1 MTKPTKMPELPEL
14 LELPELPSDT
24 SAEAASAV
32 SAAET
37 RPAETRADD
46 VSVSG
51 TSAFTVELQ
60 MTEHGLA
67 LVSLGAGTPGPV
79 VVPWAAGGGGRQPTG
94 IRNELIARAAGLKSG
109 VRPVVWDLTAG
120 LGRDAF
126 VLAALG
132 CPVLLVERSPQL
144 HAMLADALIRL
155 AASSAAGH
163 AIASRMTLCRDDAR
177 NLLQHACARSHW
189 VAATD
194 DDHCTPNERQSALE
208 LQGVHPPSCQ
218 PGRVQWA
225 GSEGEGEGE
234 GEDKI
239 VQHARPDVICLDPM
253 YPHRTKQAAVKKEM
267 RVLRAVVGDD
277 EDAVALLP
285 LARAL
290 AVRRVVVK
298 RPRLAPQLD
307 SAPPDVVYQG
317 NHTRFDV
324 YLSAHKPV

>member
-1 MTKPTKMPELPEL
+1 MTKQTRKPTRTSEMPEMPR
-14 LELPELPSDT
+14 DT

-32 SAAET
+32 D
-37 RPAETRADD
+37 ADT
-46 VSVSG
+46 
-51 TSAFTVELQ
+51 TSAEKVRVDEESEAESVAGAVELQ
-60 MTEHGLA
+60 ETVHGLA
-67 LVSLGAGTPGPV
+67 LVSLGAKAPGPV
-79 VVPWAAGGGGRQPTG
+79 VVPWAEGGSLRQPAG

-155 AASSAAGH
+155 GASSAAGH
-163 AIASRMTLCRDDAR
+163 VIASRMTLCRDDAR

-194 DDHCTPNERQSALE
+194 D
-208 LQGVHPPSCQ
+208 
-218 PGRVQWA
+218 
-225 GSEGEGEGE
+225 
-234 GEDKI
+234 DKI

-277 EDAVALLP
+277 EDAAALLP

-307 SAPPDVVYQG
+307 NAPPDVVYQG

-324 YLSAHKPV
+324 YLCANKPV